1 MVEENY
7 SLREWARQNKIWE
20 RDSWKQYL
28 NDLIEFYKDA
38 YILKKLKDYLIEIS
52 QKYNTLDDIRNQEGK
67 EIYDKFKTMIYGGI
81 GSGNINESFAK
92 FMFEVFGIRTLNAK
106 TFEDSIKFY
115 EKYGDGI
122 TITIENPWEMKP
134 WIFLIDIDK
143 IVNITKSII
152 VSLSNDLKIILSQ
165 YNLNS
170 DLDISNFSVKD
181 IISYF
186 PNPNDSPKKLID
198 LIYDF
203 KQKGVALSIGI
214 NPFSTFLFY
223 TRAIPMKMLIDFLD
237 LESNLTKVEELIK
250 FLKLKKYS
258 IIYLTQIDTSTIHS
272 ETIYLLASYSD
283 YYNNPISYNG
293 EFLNLF
299 WNHLIYMDEN
309 IIKRFDEMIDYGVKE
324 IKIEFNP
331 WEDYKNLFEEIN
343 NILFKFLNENPNK
356 DILAEFKLKDGKIKE
371 INVGYF
377 SSKSQ
382 LNTTFSDFLLK
393 ISPAIC
399 TGLIDI
405 KYINPNLNYATFNF
419 HRKTKEWIEEVIK
432 NAGKI

>member
-106 TFEDSIKFY
+106 TFENSIKFY

-165 YNLNS
+165 YNLNNY
-170 DLDISNFSVKD
+170 LDISNFSVKD

-198 LIYDF
+198 LINDF

-331 WEDYKNLFEEIN
+331 WEDYKALFEEIN
-343 NILFKFLNENPNK
+343 IILYQFLNQNPINRY
-356 DILAEFKLKDGKIKE
+356 ILAEFKLMEGKIKE
-371 INVGYF
+371 IKVGYF

-405 KYINPNLNYATFNF
+405 KYIGPNYATFNF